1 MENLGLGKVLLV
13 EDDEKLAGLIAHFLS
28 QHGFEVR
35 VVHRGDEALA
45 PTVRGSLA
53 FGQLAIDRSCR
64 GVSLGDEKIDLTTM
78 EFELLWLLASSAGK
92 ILSRDDILNRMRGI
106 AFDGLNRSVDVY
118 ISKLRNKLN
127 DNPREPVC
135 IKTIWG
141 KGYLPSPMLR
151 LFLRLYIILALGLA
165 GAIWLVNYTFDELLP
180 EANETYNREAMRG
193 PAYGLVE
200 QLRPLPAGVAR
211 EARLAELQQH
221 YGLRLALIARD
232 AAALTSR
239 EQQLLTDGKLVV
251 RGDFMEFITEI
262 DGGAQLLQ
270 IKLPVEPRWLY
281 LWAYSLL
288 GLCLAIVLYFWVRPH
303 WRDLEHI
310 RLAAQRFGDNDL
322 GSRILLP
329 RRSSVRELAGHFNQM
344 AERIEHLIANQREL
358 TNAVSHELRTPI
370 ARLSFEL
377 DQLKQEADPRQSRA
391 LIGDM
396 YADLG
401 ELEDMVSEL
410 LTYASL
416 ERGATQVTRENIEAH
431 SWLDSVIGSVA
442 LEAEAEGVQLSLGT
456 CEVDFIQIE
465 PRFMARAVINLL
477 RNAIRYAEHRVE
489 VSLVKFG
496 SGYEV
501 RVCDDGPGVPEDGRE
516 KIFQPFMR
524 LDASR
529 DRRTGGFGLGL
540 ALVQRV
546 SQWHGGQVQ
555 VLDSQWGG
563 A

>member
-1 MENLGLGKVLLV
+1 
-13 EDDEKLAGLIAHFLS
+13 
-28 QHGFEVR
+28 
-35 VVHRGDEALA
+35 
-45 PTVRGSLA
+45 
-53 FGQLAIDRSCR
+53 
-64 GVSLGDEKIDLTTM
+64 
-78 EFELLWLLASSAGK
+78 
-92 ILSRDDILNRMRGI
+92 
-106 AFDGLNRSVDVY
+106 
-118 ISKLRNKLN
+118 
-127 DNPREPVC
+127 
-135 IKTIWG
+135 
-141 KGYLPSPMLR
+141 MLR
-151 LFLRLYIILALGLA
+151 LYIRLYIILALGLA

-180 EANETYNREAMRG
+180 EANETYNREALRG

-200 QLRPLPAGVAR
+200 QLRPVPAEAR
-211 EARLAELQQH
+211 EVRLSELQQH
-221 YGLRLALIARD
+221 YGLRLDLVQRDELAL
-232 AAALTSR
+232 SQR
-239 EQQLLTDGKLVV
+239 EQHLLAAGQLVV
-251 RGDFMEFITEI
+251 RGDFMEFIANI
-262 DGGAQLLQ
+262 DGGPQLLN
-270 IKLPVEPRWLY
+270 IKLPEEPKWLY
-281 LWAYSLL
+281 LWAYGLL

-322 GSRILLP
+322 SSRILLP
-329 RRSSVRELAGHFNQM
+329 RRSTVRELAGHFNQM
-344 AERIEHLIANQREL
+344 AERIESLIANQREL

-377 DQLKQEADPRQSRA
+377 DQLKQQTDPRQRSQ
-391 LIGDM
+391 LITDM

-401 ELEDMVSEL
+401 ELEEMVSEL

-416 ERGATQVTRENIEAH
+416 ERGATQVTRERIEAH

-442 LEAEAEGVQLSLGT
+442 LEAEAAGIQLSLRT

-477 RNAIRYAEHRVE
+477 RNAIRYAERRVE
-489 VSLVKFG
+489 VSLVTFG

-501 RVCDDGPGVPEDGRE
+501 RVCDDGPGVPEKGRS

-555 VLDSQWGG
+555 VLDSEWGG
-563 A
+563 ASFRMTWAYAD

>member
-1 MENLGLGKVLLV
+1 
-13 EDDEKLAGLIAHFLS
+13 
-28 QHGFEVR
+28 
-35 VVHRGDEALA
+35 
-45 PTVRGSLA
+45 
-53 FGQLAIDRSCR
+53 
-64 GVSLGDEKIDLTTM
+64 
-78 EFELLWLLASSAGK
+78 
-92 ILSRDDILNRMRGI
+92 
-106 AFDGLNRSVDVY
+106 
-118 ISKLRNKLN
+118 
-127 DNPREPVC
+127 
-135 IKTIWG
+135 
-141 KGYLPSPMLR
+141 MLR

-200 QLRPLPAGVAR
+200 QLRPLPAGAAR

-221 YGLRLALIARD
+221 YGLRLGFIERNTAGLD
-232 AAALTSR
+232 PR
-239 EQQLLTDGKLVV
+239 EQQLLADGKLVV

-270 IKLPVEPRWLY
+270 VKLPEEPRWLY
-281 LWAYSLL
+281 LWAYILL

-401 ELEDMVSEL
+401 ELEEMVSEL

-416 ERGATQVTRENIEAH
+416 ERGATQVTRESIEAQ

-442 LEAEAEGVQLSLGT
+442 LEAEAEGVQLSLRT

-477 RNAIRYAEHRVE
+477 RNAIRYAEQRVE

-501 RVCDDGPGVPEDGRE
+501 RVCDDGPGVPEEGRE

-563 A
+563 ASFRMTWAYAD

>member
-1 MENLGLGKVLLV
+1 
-13 EDDEKLAGLIAHFLS
+13 
-28 QHGFEVR
+28 
-35 VVHRGDEALA
+35 
-45 PTVRGSLA
+45 
-53 FGQLAIDRSCR
+53 
-64 GVSLGDEKIDLTTM
+64 
-78 EFELLWLLASSAGK
+78 
-92 ILSRDDILNRMRGI
+92 
-106 AFDGLNRSVDVY
+106 
-118 ISKLRNKLN
+118 
-127 DNPREPVC
+127 
-135 IKTIWG
+135 
-141 KGYLPSPMLR
+141 MLR
-151 LFLRLYIILALGLA
+151 LYIRLYIILALGLA

-180 EANETYNREAMRG
+180 EANETYNREALRG

-200 QLRPLPAGVAR
+200 QLRPVPAEAR
-211 EARLAELQQH
+211 EVRLSELQQH
-221 YGLRLALIARD
+221 YGLRLDLVQRDELAL
-232 AAALTSR
+232 SQR
-239 EQQLLTDGKLVV
+239 EQQLLAAGQLVV
-251 RGDFMEFITEI
+251 RGDFMEFIANI
-262 DGGAQLLQ
+262 DGGPQLLN
-270 IKLPVEPRWLY
+270 IKLPEEPKWLY
-281 LWAYSLL
+281 LWAYGLL
-288 GLCLAIVLYFWVRPH
+288 GLSLAIVLYFWVRPH

-322 GSRILLP
+322 SSRILLP
-329 RRSSVRELAGHFNQM
+329 RRSTVRELAGHFNQM
-344 AERIEHLIANQREL
+344 AERIESLIANQREL

-377 DQLKQEADPRQSRA
+377 DQLKQQTDPRQRGE
-391 LIGDM
+391 LIADM

-416 ERGATQVTRENIEAH
+416 ERGATQVTRERIEAH

-442 LEAEAEGVQLSLGT
+442 LEAEAAGIQLSLRT

-465 PRFMARAVINLL
+465 PRFIARAVINLL
-477 RNAIRYAEHRVE
+477 RNAIRYAERRVE

-501 RVCDDGPGVPEDGRE
+501 RVCDDGPGVPEEGRS

-555 VLDSQWGG
+555 VLDSEWGG
-563 A
+563 ASFRMTWAYAD

>member
-1 MENLGLGKVLLV
+1 
-13 EDDEKLAGLIAHFLS
+13 
-28 QHGFEVR
+28 
-35 VVHRGDEALA
+35 
-45 PTVRGSLA
+45 
-53 FGQLAIDRSCR
+53 
-64 GVSLGDEKIDLTTM
+64 
-78 EFELLWLLASSAGK
+78 
-92 ILSRDDILNRMRGI
+92 
-106 AFDGLNRSVDVY
+106 
-118 ISKLRNKLN
+118 
-127 DNPREPVC
+127 
-135 IKTIWG
+135 
-141 KGYLPSPMLR
+141 MLR

-211 EARLAELQQH
+211 EARLAEQQQH

-563 A
+563 ASFRMTWAYAD

>member
-1 MENLGLGKVLLV
+1 
-13 EDDEKLAGLIAHFLS
+13 
-28 QHGFEVR
+28 
-35 VVHRGDEALA
+35 
-45 PTVRGSLA
+45 
-53 FGQLAIDRSCR
+53 
-64 GVSLGDEKIDLTTM
+64 
-78 EFELLWLLASSAGK
+78 
-92 ILSRDDILNRMRGI
+92 
-106 AFDGLNRSVDVY
+106 
-118 ISKLRNKLN
+118 
-127 DNPREPVC
+127 
-135 IKTIWG
+135 
-141 KGYLPSPMLR
+141 MLR
-151 LFLRLYIILALGLA
+151 LYIRLYIILALGLA

-180 EANETYNREAMRG
+180 EANETYNREALRG

-200 QLRPLPAGVAR
+200 QLRPVPAEAR
-211 EARLAELQQH
+211 EVRLSELQQH
-221 YGLRLALIARD
+221 YGLRLDLVQRDELAL
-232 AAALTSR
+232 SQR
-239 EQQLLTDGKLVV
+239 EQQLLAAGQLVV
-251 RGDFMEFITEI
+251 RGDFMEFIANI
-262 DGGAQLLQ
+262 DGGPQLLN
-270 IKLPVEPRWLY
+270 IKLPEEPKWLY
-281 LWAYSLL
+281 LWAYGLL
-288 GLCLAIVLYFWVRPH
+288 GLSLAIVLYFWVRPH
-303 WRDLEHI
+303 WRGLEHI

-322 GSRILLP
+322 SSRILLP
-329 RRSSVRELAGHFNQM
+329 RRSTVRELAGHFNQM
-344 AERIEHLIANQREL
+344 AERIESLIANQREL

-377 DQLKQEADPRQSRA
+377 DQLKQQTDPRQRGE
-391 LIGDM
+391 LIADM

-416 ERGATQVTRENIEAH
+416 ERGATQVTRERIEAH

-442 LEAEAEGVQLSLGT
+442 LEAEAAGIQLSLRT

-477 RNAIRYAEHRVE
+477 RNAIRYAERRVE

-501 RVCDDGPGVPEDGRE
+501 RVCDDGPGVPEEGRS

-555 VLDSQWGG
+555 VLDSEWGG
-563 A
+563 ASFRMTWAYAD

>member
-1 MENLGLGKVLLV
+1 
-13 EDDEKLAGLIAHFLS
+13 
-28 QHGFEVR
+28 
-35 VVHRGDEALA
+35 
-45 PTVRGSLA
+45 
-53 FGQLAIDRSCR
+53 
-64 GVSLGDEKIDLTTM
+64 
-78 EFELLWLLASSAGK
+78 
-92 ILSRDDILNRMRGI
+92 
-106 AFDGLNRSVDVY
+106 
-118 ISKLRNKLN
+118 
-127 DNPREPVC
+127 
-135 IKTIWG
+135 
-141 KGYLPSPMLR
+141 MLR
-151 LFLRLYIILALGLA
+151 LYIRLYIILALGLA

-200 QLRPLPAGVAR
+200 QLRPLLGDAR
-211 EARLAELQQH
+211 QARLSELQPH
-221 YGLRLALIARD
+221 YGLHLKLVQRDDLALD
-232 AAALTSR
+232 PR
-239 EQQLLTDGKLVV
+239 EQQLLTAGQLVV
-251 RGDFMEFITEI
+251 RGDFMEFIANI
-262 DGGAQLLQ
+262 DGGPQLLN
-270 IKLPVEPRWLY
+270 IKLPEEPKWLY

-288 GLCLAIVLYFWVRPH
+288 GLSLAIVLYFWVRPH

-322 GSRILLP
+322 SSRILLP
-329 RRSSVRELAGHFNQM
+329 RRSTVRELAGHFNQM
-344 AERIEHLIANQREL
+344 AERIESLIANQREL

-377 DQLKQEADPRQSRA
+377 DQLKQQADPRLRGE
-391 LIGDM
+391 LIADM

-401 ELEDMVSEL
+401 ELEEMVSEL

-442 LEAEAEGVQLSLGT
+442 LEAEAAGIQLSLRT

-477 RNAIRYAEHRVE
+477 RNAIRYAERRVE

-501 RVCDDGPGVPEDGRE
+501 RVCDDGPGVPEEGRS

-555 VLDSQWGG
+555 VLDSEWGG
-563 A
+563 ASFRMTWAYAES